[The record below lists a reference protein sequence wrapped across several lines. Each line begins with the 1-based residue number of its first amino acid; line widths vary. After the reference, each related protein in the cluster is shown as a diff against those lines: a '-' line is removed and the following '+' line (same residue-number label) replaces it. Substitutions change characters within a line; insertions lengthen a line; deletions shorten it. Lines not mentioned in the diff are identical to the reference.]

1 MMFKVEETT
10 ALTLK
15 LMRKKEPLRSDLW
28 TYLDHGAGSSDGLV
42 LQHPLLHVAGVKL
55 EGAAWI
61 NHLVQ
66 TAEEA
71 AEKALAEERW
81 LDYILLHEP
90 PFRVA
95 VFAKLAKTFSHAVYW
110 KSLGELYIY
119 TENIWQRKR
128 QLAKLFISDRPHRH
142 RLMSAYE
149 RRCLARLPERLTI
162 FRGSQA
168 KAVQGWSWTLD
179 EKKALRFAKRL
190 ERLRL
195 GIPRIATAKAKKSD
209 VIAYFSRRKEKEIVI
224 HPGKIRILSIQKL
237 PEAAKP
243 GSVRPGAHI

>member
-1 MMFKVEETT
+1 MNFDVEETT
-10 ALTLK
+10 GLMLK

-28 TYLDHGAGSSDGLV
+28 AYLDHGVGTSEGLV
-42 LQHPLLHVAGVKL
+42 LQHPLLHVVGVKM

-66 TAEEA
+66 TAEKA

-90 PFRVA
+90 PYRVA
-95 VFAKLAKTFSHAVYW
+95 VFARLAKKLSHAVYW
-110 KSLGELYIY
+110 NSLGELYIY

-128 QLAKLFISDRPHRH
+128 QLARLFISDRPHRQ

-149 RRCLARLPERLTI
+149 RRYLARLPNRITI
-162 FRGSQA
+162 YRGSQS
-168 KAVQGWSWTLD
+168 KGMQGWSWTLD
-179 EKKALRFAKRL
+179 EKKALWFAKRL
-190 ERLRL
+190 ERLGI
-195 GIPRIATAKAKKSD
+195 GIPRVATGRAKKSD

-224 HPGKIRILSIQKL
+224 VASKVKIVQIGKL
-237 PEAAKP
+237 PKS
-243 GSVRPGAHI
+243 GSL